1 MSAKSELL
9 GAIAGLN
16 RGLLVAKDE
25 KQEILDAVKRVED
38 TNPTPQPLQAADKLN
53 GDWRLLYTTSTELLG
68 IDRLPFYDLG
78 QIYQC
83 IRVKDAAIYNVA
95 EVQGIPYLGGL
106 ISVAARYEAVSEK
119 RVNVRFERA
128 VFGLQRLIQYQSLS
142 PFIDQMETG
151 KKFTAIDFE
160 IKNRDQKG
168 WLDVTYLDDDMRIGR
183 GNQGSIFVLTK
194 VPSKSSSGAQSNHQD
209 ESQPEGALS

>member
-1 MSAKSELL
+1 MSAKSKLL

-16 RGLLVAKDE
+16 RGLLAAKSDH
-25 KQEILDAVKRVED
+25 QQILEVVRRVED
-38 TNPTPQPLQAADKLN
+38 ENPTPQPLQAADKLN
-53 GDWRLLYTTSTELLG
+53 GDWRLLYTTSGELLG

-83 IRVKDAAIYNVA
+83 IRVQDAAIYNVA

-106 ISVAARYEAVSEK
+106 VSVAAHYEAVSEK

-128 VFGLQRLIQYQSLS
+128 VFGLQRLIQYESIR
-142 PFIDQMETG
+142 PFIEQMETG
-151 KKFTAIDFE
+151 KKFTAVDFE

-183 GNQGSIFVLTK
+183 GNQGSVFVLTK
-194 VPSKSSSGAQSNHQD
+194 VPSVGGTETQLNLQS
-209 ESQPEGALS
+209 ELSQGVVS